1 MELPIYV
8 YGTEVLRE
16 KTREVTEEEFSSL
29 GKLIENMFETMYASD
44 GVGLAAP
51 QVGKAIRL
59 FVVDA
64 DPLGDDF
71 PDSKGF
77 KKVFINPTITEYS
90 EESCTMQE
98 GCLSLPGLNENVDR
112 PKQITIKYLDEQMVP
127 HEESYSGFNARVIQH
142 EYDHLEQTPFTD
154 RVNPMRK
161 AMIKR
166 KLQKMSR
173 GQVRAHYKVIT
184 K

>member
-1 MELPIYV
+1 ME
-8 YGTEVLRE
+8 
-16 KTREVTEEEFSSL
+16 
-29 GKLIENMFETMYASD
+29 
-44 GVGLAAP
+44 
-51 QVGKAIRL
+51 
-59 FVVDA
+59 
-64 DPLGDDF
+64 
-71 PDSKGF
+71 
-77 KKVFINPTITEYS
+77 
-90 EESCTMQE
+90 E

-142 EYDHLEQTPFTD
+142 EYDHLEQTLFTD

>member
-8 YGTEVLRE
+8 YGTDVLRE
-16 KTREVTEEEFSSL
+16 ETKEIDKDYPGLE
-29 GKLIENMFETMYASD
+29 KLISDMYETMYASD

-64 DPLGDDF
+64 DPLGEDYES
-71 PDSKGF
+71 SKGF
-77 KKVFINPTITEYS
+77 KRVFINPVITNSS
-90 EESCTMQE
+90 EATCTMQE
-98 GCLSLPGLNENVDR
+98 GCLSLPGLSENVER
-112 PKQITIKYLDEQMVP
+112 PKEVTVKYLDENFEP
-127 HEESYSGFNARVIQH
+127 HEETFSDFNARVVQH
-142 EYDHLEQTPFTD
+142 EYDHLEQTLFTD
-154 RVNPMRK
+154 RIKPMRK
-161 AMIKR
+161 TMIRK

-173 GQVRAHYKVIT
+173 GDVKAHYKVVT